1 MTNQTSTDPSAIVL
15 KNVRLSYPHL
25 FVPRAYQ
32 GPGAQA
38 VQSAAKYQTN
48 ILIPKT
54 DKENLLLLQNA
65 YKAAIAKVAA
75 AKFGGKVPPDLKKPW
90 YDGDGLTSTG
100 KEPGEECQGHFVL
113 SAKSSAKP
121 PVYLKSTRVVAVEE
135 DVWAASLGNQ
145 MDRLGKTLGFAVDN
159 GVPGALAAL
168 PREALVDL
176 VEKLSINWLANDG
189 IWFQAVERRFGM
201 GEAKRSND
209 TCWTRFS
216 PFEAMRIKRLL
227 GLPERGGIPALK
239 QALALRMYAFINEQS
254 IEEQGDH
261 CIIFYMNQCRVQAA
275 RQRKGLADYPCKSA
289 GMVEY
294 PTFAR
299 AIDPRIRTEC
309 VGCPPDP
316 HPQGW
321 FCAWKFTLEENG

>member
-15 KNVRLSYPHL
+15 ENVRLSYPHL

-135 DVWAASLGNQ
+135 DVWAGQEAHVSVKLAVYTGVSVGVTCYLNAVLLLGRGERIDGRVNPT
-145 MDRLGKTLGFAVDN
+145 DAFAGLEEDYES
-159 GVPGALAAL
+159 PFA
-168 PREALVDL
+168 
-176 VEKLSINWLANDG
+176 ANDAEG
-189 IWFQAVERRFGM
+189 Y
-201 GEAKRSND
+201 D
-209 TCWTRFS
+209 D
-216 PFEAMRIKRLL
+216 LL
-227 GLPERGGIPALK
+227 G
-239 QALALRMYAFINEQS
+239 M
-254 IEEQGDH
+254 
-261 CIIFYMNQCRVQAA
+261 AA
-275 RQRKGLADYPCKSA
+275 
-289 GMVEY
+289 
-294 PTFAR
+294 
-299 AIDPRIRTEC
+299 
-309 VGCPPDP
+309 
-316 HPQGW
+316 
-321 FCAWKFTLEENG
+321 